1 MSGTPSSKSTH
12 ERRSTTVEDVAS
24 RFRTAI
30 GLPRALATRLSK
42 KLNVLAQEVDWA
54 SPLPEAKTKTHAV
67 ARARARAYGRSM
79 KARKKKK

>member
-1 MSGTPSSKSTH
+1 MSGTTPSKGNH
-12 ERRSTTVEDVAS
+12 ERRSATVEDVAS

-67 ARARARAYGRSM
+67 ARARARGYGRTM